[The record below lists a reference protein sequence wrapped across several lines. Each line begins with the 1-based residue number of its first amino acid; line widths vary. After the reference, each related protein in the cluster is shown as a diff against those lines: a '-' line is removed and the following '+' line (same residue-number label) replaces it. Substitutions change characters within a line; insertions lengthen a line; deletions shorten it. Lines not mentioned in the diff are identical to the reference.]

1 MNMRYGLAACGVI
14 AALAV
19 SVAGC
24 SSGGSST
31 PSTSG
36 GAAGTASSAAA
47 AAVGGD
53 SSPSWAAALGSGVTV
68 MPPASVSPGLGSPQA
83 AVTGD
88 VENIE
93 SGQFTA
99 DCAYVEPDEQA
110 ECKSSLASIG
120 PSAMASAA
128 GTAKNF
134 AIGYT
139 AVDGT
144 QALVGTTGTF
154 CSPDSTPSCFTN
166 TDPAAIFSSGKS
178 FATLWSDANSDQTS
192 SNAYSLAPCIEVGGK
207 WYLDD
212 QS

>member
-1 MNMRYGLAACGVI
+1 MA
-14 AALAV
+14 
-19 SVAGC
+19 
-24 SSGGSST
+24 
-31 PSTSG
+31 
-36 GAAGTASSAAA
+36 
-47 AAVGGD
+47 
-53 SSPSWAAALGSGVTV
+53 
-68 MPPASVSPGLGSPQA
+68 PASASPGLGSPQA
-83 AVTGD
+83 VVTGD

-99 DCAYVEPDEQA
+99 DCAYVEPSEQA
-110 ECKSSLASIG
+110 ECTSSLASIG

-139 AVDGT
+139 AVDGNE
-144 QALVGTTGTF
+144 ALVGTTGTF
-154 CSPDSTPSCFTN
+154 CSPDSSPSCFTN
-166 TDPAAIFSSGKS
+166 TDPAAIFSTGKS
-178 FATLWSDANSDQTS
+178 FATLWSEANSSQTS